1 MREQRRLEA
10 EKETAEFLKL
20 KVDNIMDKTYER
32 YTKDIFPDVPEASL
46 AGIQIVLDELK
57 PKTPAAGNFKPEQL
71 TDMRALQQL
80 KAEGFF
86 EKLKK

>member
-1 MREQRRLEA
+1 
-10 EKETAEFLKL
+10 
-20 KVDNIMDKTYER
+20 ER

-46 AGIQIVLDELK
+46 KGIQIVLDELK